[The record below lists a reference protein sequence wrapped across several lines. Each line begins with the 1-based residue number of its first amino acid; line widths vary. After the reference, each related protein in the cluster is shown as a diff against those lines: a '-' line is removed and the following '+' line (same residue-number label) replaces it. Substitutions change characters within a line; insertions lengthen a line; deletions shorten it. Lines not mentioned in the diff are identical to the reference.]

1 MSSFVKRFKPG
12 RFIWTVLVTIY
23 FLFFF
28 TNFFRDAIPD
38 RMTLP
43 VLFAYVFVLWLSV
56 EYYFGSPF
64 FQSGVV
70 EHSAFWRGI
79 FAFFV
84 YPFLAYVAADFIWW
98 HWTQI
103 PTPVAVTGFLG
114 LAVFGIGTYLRLG
127 TLFGLL
133 GIAQVKP
140 PARGSKEET
149 WPHSSSSSGPRSCSV
164 PGAGFCSRSSSAC
177 RCCWFRPGTRTH
189 ICATCSRT
197 NSRPTPRPFPHS
209 GPVSASS
216 TPVREESTD
225 YADSGLLSV
234 VLHSTPGSLDH
245 LNTQRLFSLPAAICQ
260 LLTGRSR
267 TSTALDLT

>member
-1 MSSFVKRFKPG
+1 MSSYIRRFKSG
-12 RFIWTVLVTIY
+12 RFIWTVLVALY
-23 FLFFF
+23 FLLFF

-43 VLFAYVFVLWLSV
+43 VLFAYVFVLWLSL

-70 EHSAFWRGI
+70 EHSALWRGI

-84 YPFLAYVAADFIWW
+84 YPFLAFLGADFIWW

-103 PTPVAVTGFLG
+103 PVPVAVTGFLG

-133 GIAQVKP
+133 RIAQVRL

-149 WPHSSSSSGPRSCSV
+149 LVLPEKRFVALRFQKLARHPRYIATFV
-164 PGAGFCSRSSSAC
+164 QLIGAALVFRS
-177 RCCWFRPGTRTH
+177 WG
-189 ICATCSRT
+189 
-197 NSRPTPRPFPHS
+197 
-209 GPVSASS
+209 
-216 TPVREESTD
+216 
-225 YADSGLLSV
+225 GLLLAVTLGLPLLLVQARYEDSHLRD
-234 VLHSTPGSLDH
+234 VLKNELKTYSGAV
-245 LNTQRLFSLPAAICQ
+245 PAFWP
-260 LLTGRSR
+260 RFR
-267 TSTALDLT
+267 